1 MKTVNKCNY
10 RDYDVIL
17 YPLLTEKSNLMT
29 ASSQYFFAVARDSS
43 KPEIKKAIENLFR
56 VKVKSVNTLIKK
68 GKTRIFRG
76 RRGVQNDTKKAMVC
90 LEAGQKIDFS
100 TGV

>member
-1 MKTVNKCNY
+1 MKKVNKLNY

-17 YPLLTEKSNLMT
+17 HPLLTEKSNLMT
-29 ASSQYFFAVARDSS
+29 ASAQYFFAVSRDAS
-43 KPEIKKAIENLFR
+43 KPEIKKAIEGLFN

-68 GKTRIFRG
+68 GKNRVFRG
-76 RRGVQNDTKKAMVC
+76 RRGRLSDTKRAMVC